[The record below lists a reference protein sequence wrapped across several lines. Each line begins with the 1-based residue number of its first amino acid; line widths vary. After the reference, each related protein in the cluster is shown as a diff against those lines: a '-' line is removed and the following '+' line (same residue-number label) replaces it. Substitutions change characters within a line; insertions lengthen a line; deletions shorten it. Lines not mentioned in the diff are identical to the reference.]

1 MNRKYNFSA
10 GPATLPL
17 PVLEEAKQ
25 QLLNYKN
32 AGMSVLEMSHRS
44 KDFITILEETK
55 TALTKVLSIPDNY
68 DVMFLTGGAST
79 QFATL
84 PMNFLKNS
92 AGYIN
97 TGSWSKKAIKE
108 AKLFGN
114 VNVVA
119 SSEEQNFNYIPQDIS
134 LPGDVDYNHI
144 TSNNTIFGTQW
155 LQFPQRGES
164 PLFVDMS
171 SDILSR
177 KFDIQNFDV
186 VYAGAQKN
194 AGPAGV
200 TIVIMRKDLTE
211 KSNTSLPSMFQY
223 KIHADKDSCYNT
235 PPVFQIY
242 LVGLIAKWIES
253 EGGLETI
260 EKRNRQK
267 GELLY
272 QTMDERSSFYTGTA
286 KKDSRSFMN
295 VTFRLPSEELEKKF
309 LQETETKSFSGLKGH
324 RSVGGIRVSMYNAMS
339 LEGIEKLTE
348 FMKDFAQQNS

>member
-1 MNRKYNFSA
+1 MSRKYNFSA

-17 PVLEEAKQ
+17 PVLEEAQQ
-25 QLLNYKN
+25 QLLNYKD

-44 KDFITILEETK
+44 KDFTAILQETK
-55 TALTKVLSIPDNY
+55 SALTQVLNIPDNY
-68 DVMFLTGGAST
+68 AILFLTGGAST
-79 QFATL
+79 QFAML
-84 PMNFLKNS
+84 PMNFLKNT

-119 SSEEQNFNYIPQDIS
+119 SSEEQKFNHIPQNVA

-155 LQFPQRGES
+155 SQFPQRGNA

-177 KFDIQNFDV
+177 KFDVENFDV

-200 TIVIMRKDLTE
+200 TIVIMRKDLIE
-211 KSNTSLPSMFQY
+211 KTNTSLPSMLQY

-242 LVGLIAKWIES
+242 LVGLIAKWIS
-253 EGGLETI
+253 AEGGIEEI
-260 EKRNRQK
+260 EKRNVQK
-267 GELLY
+267 GKLLY
-272 QTMDERSSFYTGTA
+272 ETMDELPDFYKGTA
-286 KKDSRSFMN
+286 QKDSRSLMN
-295 VTFRLPSEELEKKF
+295 VTFRLPSEELEKDF
-309 LQETETKSFSGLKGH
+309 LQLAESKNFSGLKGH
-324 RSVGGIRVSMYNAMS
+324 RSVGGIRVSMYNAMPI
-339 LEGIEKLTE
+339 EAIEKLTE
-348 FMKDFAQQNS
+348 FMKEFAQKNS